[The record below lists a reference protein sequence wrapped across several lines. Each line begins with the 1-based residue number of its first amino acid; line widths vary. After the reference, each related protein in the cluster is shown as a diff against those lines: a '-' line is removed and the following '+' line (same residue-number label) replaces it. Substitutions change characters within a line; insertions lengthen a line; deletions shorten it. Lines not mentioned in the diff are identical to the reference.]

1 MTRCLTA
8 AFVIA
13 IVVVPALSS
22 AQPSNARQFFENVT
36 PGLPVAVIDDSGRRV
51 EGHIVDV
58 TDGSVRVSVRKA
70 IEAIPLD
77 RVVRIDKTDS
87 LKNGAV
93 SGLVAGVGFGLLI
106 SLSGND
112 IDGRWIASAVISNG
126 LMWSAFGTGIDAMV
140 NSRRTLYQK
149 SGGVQT
155 RVSPILGPRARGATM
170 TLSW

>member
-1 MTRCLTA
+1 MPRCLTA
-8 AFVIA
+8 AAVVIA

-22 AQPSNARQFFENVT
+22 AQSLQSGPFQDVT

-58 TDGSVRVSVRKA
+58 TDESVRVSVRKA
-70 IEAIPLD
+70 IQDIPLD
-77 RVVRIDKTDS
+77 RVVRIEKTDS

-106 SLSGND
+106 SLSGGD
-112 IDGRWIASAVISNG
+112 IDGGWVASAVISNG

-149 SGGVQT
+149 SGVQT
-155 RVSPILGPRARGATM
+155 RVSPIVGPRVRGASM